1 MDINLMIT
9 SFPKLLDATV
19 VTVKLLSLS
28 LFFGLFIGLLFAIL
42 RLSKNKIINKFAYGY
57 SYVFRGT
64 PLLVQIFIIYF
75 GLGNIEYFRSTF
87 LWVVFK
93 EPYWCAIIAFALNT
107 GAYTSEILR
116 SAFQTIKPGFIE
128 AGKSLGISNKII
140 FYKIQIPI
148 AIRQS
153 LPAYGNEIILM
164 MKGTSLAS
172 TVTLMDFDL
181 MINSLPKLLGATVVT
196 LKLLS
201 ASLFFGLFIGLLFA
215 VLRLNKNKIINKFAY
230 TYSYVF
236 RGTPLLVQIFIIYFG
251 LGQIEY
257 FRSTFLWVVFK
268 EPYWCAIIAFALNTG
283 AYTSEILR
291 SAFQTIK
298 PGLIE
303 AGKSLGISNKII
315 FYKIQIPIAIRQS
328 LPAYGNEIILMMKGT
343 SLASTVTLMDLT
355 GVAKYI
361 ISTTFKPIEVFIVA
375 GGIYLFMTFIIHNVI
390 KFLEKKYSFN

>member
-1 MDINLMIT
+1 MDLELMI
-9 SFPKLLDATV
+9 SSLPKLLNAAVITL
-19 VTVKLLSLS
+19 KLLSVS
-28 LFFGLFIGLLFAIL
+28 LIIGLFIGLFFAIL
-42 RLSKNKIINKFAYGY
+42 RLNKNIFINRFAYGY

-75 GLGNIEYFRSTF
+75 GLGQIEYLRSTV
-87 LWVVFK
+87 LWVILK

-116 SAFQTIKPGFIE
+116 SAFQTIKPGIIE

-172 TVTLMDFDL
+172 TVT
-181 MINSLPKLLGATVVT
+181 I
-196 LKLLS
+196 
-201 ASLFFGLFIGLLFA
+201 
-215 VLRLNKNKIINKFAY
+215 
-230 TYSYVF
+230 
-236 RGTPLLVQIFIIYFG
+236 
-251 LGQIEY
+251 
-257 FRSTFLWVVFK
+257 
-268 EPYWCAIIAFALNTG
+268 
-283 AYTSEILR
+283 
-291 SAFQTIK
+291 
-298 PGLIE
+298 
-303 AGKSLGISNKII
+303 
-315 FYKIQIPIAIRQS
+315 
-328 LPAYGNEIILMMKGT
+328 
-343 SLASTVTLMDLT
+343 MDLT

>member
-1 MDINLMIT
+1 MDLELMIN
-9 SFPKLLDATV
+9 SLPKLLNAAVITL
-19 VTVKLLSLS
+19 KLLSVS
-28 LFFGLFIGLLFAIL
+28 LIIGLFIGLFFAIL
-42 RLSKNKIINKFAYGY
+42 RLNKNVVINKFAYGY

-75 GLGNIEYFRSTF
+75 GLGQIEYLRSTF
-87 LWVVFK
+87 AWVILK

-116 SAFQTIKPGFIE
+116 SAFQTIKPGIIE
-128 AGKSLGISNKII
+128 AGKSLGISNKIV

-172 TVTLMDFDL
+172 TVT
-181 MINSLPKLLGATVVT
+181 I
-196 LKLLS
+196 
-201 ASLFFGLFIGLLFA
+201 
-215 VLRLNKNKIINKFAY
+215 
-230 TYSYVF
+230 
-236 RGTPLLVQIFIIYFG
+236 
-251 LGQIEY
+251 
-257 FRSTFLWVVFK
+257 
-268 EPYWCAIIAFALNTG
+268 
-283 AYTSEILR
+283 
-291 SAFQTIK
+291 
-298 PGLIE
+298 
-303 AGKSLGISNKII
+303 
-315 FYKIQIPIAIRQS
+315 
-328 LPAYGNEIILMMKGT
+328 
-343 SLASTVTLMDLT
+343 MDLT

>member
-1 MDINLMIT
+1 MDLELMIN
-9 SFPKLLDATV
+9 SFPKLLNAAVITL
-19 VTVKLLSLS
+19 KLLSVS
-28 LFFGLFIGLLFAIL
+28 LIIGLFIGLFFAIL
-42 RLSKNKIINKFAYGY
+42 RLNKNIFINRFAYGY

-75 GLGNIEYFRSTF
+75 GLGQIEYLRSTV
-87 LWVVFK
+87 LWVILK

-116 SAFQTIKPGFIE
+116 SGFQTIKPGMIE
-128 AGKSLGISNKII
+128 AGKSLGISNKVI

-172 TVTLMDFDL
+172 TVT
-181 MINSLPKLLGATVVT
+181 I
-196 LKLLS
+196 
-201 ASLFFGLFIGLLFA
+201 
-215 VLRLNKNKIINKFAY
+215 
-230 TYSYVF
+230 
-236 RGTPLLVQIFIIYFG
+236 
-251 LGQIEY
+251 
-257 FRSTFLWVVFK
+257 
-268 EPYWCAIIAFALNTG
+268 
-283 AYTSEILR
+283 
-291 SAFQTIK
+291 
-298 PGLIE
+298 
-303 AGKSLGISNKII
+303 
-315 FYKIQIPIAIRQS
+315 
-328 LPAYGNEIILMMKGT
+328 
-343 SLASTVTLMDLT
+343 MDLT

>member
-1 MDINLMIT
+1 MDFELMAN
-9 SFPKLLDATV
+9 SFTKLLNAT
-19 VTVKLLSLS
+19 
-28 LFFGLFIGLLFAIL
+28 
-42 RLSKNKIINKFAYGY
+42 II
-57 SYVFRGT
+57 
-64 PLLVQIFIIYF
+64 
-75 GLGNIEYFRSTF
+75 
-87 LWVVFK
+87 
-93 EPYWCAIIAFALNT
+93 
-107 GAYTSEILR
+107 
-116 SAFQTIKPGFIE
+116 
-128 AGKSLGISNKII
+128 
-140 FYKIQIPI
+140 
-148 AIRQS
+148 
-153 LPAYGNEIILM
+153 
-164 MKGTSLAS
+164 
-172 TVTLMDFDL
+172 
-181 MINSLPKLLGATVVT
+181 T

-201 ASLFFGLFIGLLFA
+201 VSLIIGLIIGLFFAI
-215 VLRLNKNKIINKFAY
+215 LRLNKNKVINKIAY
-230 TYSYVF
+230 GYSYVF

-257 FRSTFLWVVFK
+257 LRSTFLWVVLK

-315 FYKIQIPIAIRQS
+315 FYRIQLPIAIRQS
-328 LPAYGNEIILMMKGT
+328 LPAYGNEIILMLKGT

-390 KFLEKKYSFN
+390 KFFERKYTY